1 MMYRLYVHTY
11 GYHNKCMNIL
21 SSIQQSNYNML
32 YNVQKILYYRI
43 CNSTKVIEFMI
54 YV

>member
-1 MMYRLYVHTY
+1 MY
-11 GYHNKCMNIL
+11 GYHNKRMNIL
-21 SSIQQSNYNML
+21 SSIQQNNYNML
-32 YNVQKILYYRI
+32 NMYIQKILYYRI